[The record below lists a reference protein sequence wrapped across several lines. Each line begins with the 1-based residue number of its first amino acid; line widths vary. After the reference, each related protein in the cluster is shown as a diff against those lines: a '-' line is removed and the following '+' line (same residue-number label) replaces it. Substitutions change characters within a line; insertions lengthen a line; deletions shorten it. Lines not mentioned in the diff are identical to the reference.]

1 MFRIGE
7 YTPKRESGF
16 CLENATMFQTQVM
29 FENGKP
35 KIVLKTV
42 KSLNIKITP
51 TIILILKNS
60 LKLEIVALVMFDKM
74 SVIVFIIDFYSG
86 FWPGS

>member
-1 MFRIGE
+1 MD
-7 YTPKRESGF
+7 YTQKRDSGF
-16 CLENATMFQTQVM
+16 CLENATIFQIQDI

-35 KIVLKTV
+35 KIVLKMV

-60 LKLEIVALVMFDKM
+60 LKLGIVALVKFDKM

-86 FWPGS
+86 FWPGT

>member
-1 MFRIGE
+1 MD
-7 YTPKRESGF
+7 YTQKRDSGF
-16 CLENATMFQTQVM
+16 CLENATMFQIQDM

-35 KIVLKTV
+35 KIVLKMV

-60 LKLEIVALVMFDKM
+60 LKLGIVALVKFDKM

-86 FWPGS
+86 FWPGT

>member
-1 MFRIGE
+1 MV
-7 YTPKRESGF
+7 YTAKRENGF
-16 CLENATMFQTQVM
+16 CLENATMFQIQVM
-29 FENGKP
+29 FENGKS

-60 LKLEIVALVMFDKM
+60 LKLGIVALVMFDKM

-86 FWPGS
+86 VWPGS